1 MRRGTRIA
9 LLLGA
14 AIAAL
19 FAANM
24 VAGAVRIPASDVAR
38 ILLGGEPAQP
48 SWRYIV
54 LQSRLP
60 QAITAAL
67 CGASLA
73 ASGLLLQTAFRNPL
87 AGPSIFGINS
97 GASLGVALVMLLLGG
112 GVSAGSV
119 SLTGFAAVLA
129 AAFAGAMLVMV
140 LILLA
145 ASLVHN
151 NTMLLIVGIMIGYVS
166 SSAISLL
173 NFFATEEGVQSYM
186 VWGLGNFSGV
196 SMEQMPYFVGVSLLG
211 LTLTL
216 LFVKPLNALLLGEEY
231 AENLGIDI
239 VRTRNA
245 LLLVTGLLS
254 AVTTAF
260 CGPVAF
266 IGLAVP
272 HVARMTLNTD
282 NHKSMLPAT
291 ILAGAAVALLCNLV
305 CVLPGDAGVIPL
317 NAVTPVMG
325 APVVIYVI
333 LSRKR

>member
-1 MRRGTRIA
+1 
-9 LLLGA
+9 
-14 AIAAL
+14 
-19 FAANM
+19 
-24 VAGAVRIPASDVAR
+24 
-38 ILLGGEPAQP
+38 
-48 SWRYIV
+48 
-54 LQSRLP
+54 
-60 QAITAAL
+60 
-67 CGASLA
+67 
-73 ASGLLLQTAFRNPL
+73 
-87 AGPSIFGINS
+87 
-97 GASLGVALVMLLLGG
+97 
-112 GVSAGSV
+112 
-119 SLTGFAAVLA
+119 
-129 AAFAGAMLVMV
+129 MLVMV

-196 SMEQMPYFVGVSLLG
+196 SMEQMPYFVGASLLG

-291 ILAGAAVALLCNLV
+291 IAAGAAVALLCNLV

-333 LSRKR
+333 LSQKR